1 MGYEPP
7 SFEELCEATDTL
19 EGDFNKFASRY
30 FVASYSALCSIAE
43 TLKDEYCKNVKK
55 KTSWVFT
62 PIPKELRLSQIAC
75 ISQLKNDL
83 KPRTEAEVKK
93 AVSIL
98 MGAFMY
104 RLLRLEHE
112 QINLYEFFKA
122 ARIEDYF
129 NISIVNSCALHTT
142 LREALI
148 KKGNVFDAQTV
159 AVCCGAYKQYLM
171 QEGVSDRYT
180 YIREDTDFFSNLDLI
195 IAKAK
200 LVAAPIQEQL
210 HYVSFIQSVAKSLK
224 EYDKEVR
231 DGLKT
236 LDKLL
241 KTKLATK
248 ESIKRDEIIKCL
260 QSLELESGTTRYI
273 EKLLPRDLVIDEESS
288 VDFEEKM
295 IARLTIYNQ
304 HVLLGAH
311 ILPLKACQTVPYPD
325 LDSAIR
331 HVIERLNNSLD
342 TKTHDLAFDALNF
355 FVNLPGEAT
364 IKYDAWGDAE
374 AMKADLLKQWDEL
387 KEANR
392 LEFILVT

>member
-7 SFEELCEATDTL
+7 SFEKLCEETDQL
-19 EGDFNKFASRY
+19 EGVFNKFASRY
-30 FVASYSALCSIAE
+30 FVASYSDLCSIAE

-129 NISIVNSCALHTT
+129 NITIVNSCALHTT

-180 YIREDTDFFSNLDLI
+180 YIKGDADFFSNLDLI

-200 LVAAPIQEQL
+200 LVAAPIQAQL

-224 EYDKEVR
+224 KYDKEVR
-231 DGLKT
+231 DGLNT

-248 ESIKRDEIIKCL
+248 DSIKREEIIKCL
-260 QSLELESGTTRYI
+260 LSLELGSGITQYI
-273 EKLLPRDLVIDEESS
+273 KELLPDDLVIDEESS
-288 VDFEEKM
+288 VNFEETM
-295 IARLTIYNQ
+295 IERLTIYNQ
-304 HVLLGAH
+304 HILLGAY

-331 HVIERLNNSLD
+331 EVIEGLDNTLD
-342 TKTHDLAFDALNF
+342 TKTIDLAFKGLRF
-355 FVNLPGEAT
+355 FINLPGEST
-364 IKYDAWGDAE
+364 IKCDAWERADAME
-374 AMKADLLKQWDEL
+374 TDLLNQMKEL
-387 KEANR
+387 KKENR
-392 LEFILVT
+392 LEFTLVV

>member
-7 SFEELCEATDTL
+7 SFEKLCEETDQL
-19 EGDFNKFASRY
+19 EGVFNKFASRY
-30 FVASYSALCSIAE
+30 FVASYSDLCSIAE

-129 NISIVNSCALHTT
+129 NITIVNSCALHTT

-180 YIREDTDFFSNLDLI
+180 YIKGDADFFSNLDLI

-200 LVAAPIQEQL
+200 LVAAPIQAQL

-224 EYDKEVR
+224 KYDKEVR
-231 DGLKT
+231 DGLNT

-248 ESIKRDEIIKCL
+248 DSIKREEIIKCL
-260 QSLELESGTTRYI
+260 LSLELGSGTTQYI
-273 EKLLPRDLVIDEESS
+273 KELLPDDLVIDEESS
-288 VDFEEKM
+288 VNFEETM
-295 IARLTIYNQ
+295 IERLTIYNQ
-304 HVLLGAH
+304 HILLGAY

-331 HVIERLNNSLD
+331 EVIEGLDNTLD
-342 TKTHDLAFDALNF
+342 TKTIDLAFKGLRF
-355 FVNLPGEAT
+355 FINLPGEST
-364 IKYDAWGDAE
+364 IKCDAWERADAME
-374 AMKADLLKQWDEL
+374 TDLLNQMKEL
-387 KEANR
+387 KKENR
-392 LEFILVT
+392 LEFTLVV

>member
-7 SFEELCEATDTL
+7 SFEKLCEETDQL
-19 EGDFNKFASRY
+19 EGVFNKFASRY
-30 FVASYSALCSIAE
+30 LVASYSDLCSIAE

-129 NISIVNSCALHTT
+129 NITIVNSCALHTT

-180 YIREDTDFFSNLDLI
+180 YIKGDADFFSNLDLI

-224 EYDKEVR
+224 KYDKEVR
-231 DGLKT
+231 DGLNR

-241 KTKLATK
+241 KTELATK
-248 ESIKRDEIIKCL
+248 NSIKREEVIKCL
-260 QSLELESGTTRYI
+260 LSLELGSGTTRYI
-273 EKLLPRDLVIDEESS
+273 KELLPDDLGIDEESS
-288 VDFEEKM
+288 VNFEETM
-295 IARLTIYNQ
+295 IERLTIYNQ
-304 HVLLGAH
+304 HILLGAY

-331 HVIERLNNSLD
+331 EVIEGLDNTLD
-342 TKTHDLAFDALNF
+342 TKTIDLAFKGLRF
-355 FVNLPGEAT
+355 FINLPGEST
-364 IKYDAWGDAE
+364 IKSDAWETADAME
-374 AMKADLLKQWDEL
+374 TDLLNQMKEL
-387 KEANR
+387 KKENR
-392 LEFILVT
+392 LEFTLVV